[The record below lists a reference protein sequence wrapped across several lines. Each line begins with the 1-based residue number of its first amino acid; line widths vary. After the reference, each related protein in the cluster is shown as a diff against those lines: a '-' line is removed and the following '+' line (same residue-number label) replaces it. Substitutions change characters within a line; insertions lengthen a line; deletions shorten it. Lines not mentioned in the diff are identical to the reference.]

1 MFSKALFKQS
11 MKANWIKWT
20 CVTVATCVMLAIVII
35 ALGSLAI
42 DNIRDSLKTVF
53 AQADQESVLKES
65 TIDGYELYNSTGTFE
80 DSLET
85 LKVTNIYGRNALETI
100 WSLVKSSY
108 DAALNE
114 FQVNNEGAELNE
126 ENLEIV
132 KINARDS
139 LLELLNNMLPNLG
152 QTIPGFQLNFSEEE
166 LSQFVYIMLCAYEN
180 NKTASDVETMATEIE
195 NAYVNYVYDMAYEMF
210 LQQEDSTEDLA
221 KASAE
226 ASKEMVKEAM
236 GNYSKE
242 TYSEEYFK
250 SLASVYVPETLIYE
264 QVLRTFGVD
273 DTSSDEER
281 AEAEKYA
288 VVSKILAS
296 TSISTYELWIEEYTK
311 NAEKYPEVKDV
322 KESAREQASASITDQ
337 LNDIDEEVA
346 IALKELGDMDIYGLI
361 IGNLFYRVAGILLP
375 MVYVIMVANGLL
387 AGQVDSGS
395 MAYVLSTPTKRRT
408 VTVTQMT
415 YLMLSLLAMFLILT
429 VVSVISIWIVG
440 GNDFTINF
448 AEILILNLG
457 AFLTM
462 FAFAGFCFMCSSIFN
477 RTKYSLS
484 IGGGISIFM
493 LVCTILGLFGSDVV
507 PLAMRI
513 DQMNFFNYLSIISL
527 FDATSILTGGISWL
541 WKFGILALIGIVTFI
556 VGVFCFEK
564 KDLPL

>member
-195 NAYVNYVYDMAYEMF
+195 NAYADYVYDMAYEMF

-226 ASKEMVKEAM
+226 ASKEMVKVAM

-564 KDLPL
+564 KDLQL